1 MEYGGKLRIST
12 EKSPITSVMDLGR
25 LLLEAAKDG
34 NTKKV
39 YELMA
44 KGAPFTTDVVGIQ
57 IINTQFLL
65 ITFFFFSAWNDSFTS
80 CCKAQSFRNMSCSAS
95 RWNDKRCSYKS

>member
-1 MEYGGKLRIST
+1 
-12 EKSPITSVMDLGR
+12 MDLGR

-44 KGAPFTTDVVGIQ
+44 KGAPFTTDVVGFFYKLRPT
-57 IINTQFLL
+57 NFL
-65 ITFFFFSAWNDSFTS
+65 
-80 CCKAQSFRNMSCSAS
+80 
-95 RWNDKRCSYKS
+95 